1 MRIGAKLPSSGP
13 LPGRVGIPA
22 MAQRI
27 EAAGFASMWVSDHV
41 LMPERIDSHYPFA
54 ADGVARWGLDDPWYD
69 AIVAM
74 SMAVAVTTHV
84 EIGVAVL
91 VLPLRHPVILAKE
104 VASLDALSGGR
115 IALGVGAGWLA
126 EEFDALNVPYDSRG
140 ARMDEWVA
148 LLRACWTGRPAAIDG
163 AHYRL
168 PAGTRLYPT
177 PAHEIPLLFGGVSNV
192 ALRRAATQ
200 GQGWLAHQ
208 YVDEL
213 DPVSLRAGADRVP
226 PGHRIVLRVAGST
239 GQHGIVVQR
248 LSELAAAGVT
258 EVIVDLD
265 WDTDINAIAA
275 TLLAAAATIP
285 PNETTS

>member
-13 LPGRVGIPA
+13 LPTRIGIPA

-27 EAAGFASMWVSDHV
+27 EAAGFASLWVSDHV

-74 SMAVAVTTHV
+74 SMAAAVTERV

-104 VASLDALSGGR
+104 LASLDALSGGR

-126 EEFDALNVPYDSRG
+126 EEFDALNVPYASRG

-148 LLRACWTGRPAAIDG
+148 LLRACWTGRPPAIEG
-163 AHYRL
+163 AHYQL
-168 PAGTRLYPT
+168 PAGTRLFPT
-177 PAHEIPLLFGGVSNV
+177 PAHDIPLLFGGVSNV

-200 GQGWLAHQ
+200 GQGWLAHL

-213 DPVSLRAGADRVP
+213 DPVSLRAGAERIPD
-226 PGHRIVLRVAGST
+226 GHRLVLRVAGST
-239 GQHGIVVQR
+239 GRHGIVAEHMA
-248 LSELAAAGVT
+248 ELAGAGVT

-265 WDTDINAIAA
+265 WDADINAIAA
-275 TLLAAAATIP
+275 QLLDAAAALP
-285 PNETTS
+285 